1 MDKER
6 GSLSDRL
13 RSYEPEP
20 GPEVLAGLKEKLAR
34 QSKPKRRPPVFWLW
48 ISALLIGAGSGIGY
62 LVSSRTDALLVTSS
76 NSSSVPEKDTS
87 PNPKP
92 IPSQT
97 ESIPNRKSL
106 EMEEKSSAQHLPGTG
121 TMAESDAQKGT
132 ENRSSETRSDRNSDS
147 QTLVLG
153 MSENQQEEQSAST
166 DRPSDQANLNSASSL
181 SIRQLTISDKRKKSK
196 FKSGE
201 VGKGKTKFSFQFSD
215 PTIQSG
221 LAADIQDQSE
231 LEFSSNPEKASQ
243 KSEKSKKQNAAE
255 NREGNLLISGSTST
269 PAEQIDSQRQDSR
282 SLPLSN
288 RLDQGREME
297 FLNGKR
303 ASIALSEILVPRVQ
317 EVPFSPLADLKK
329 EEEKTIRKWQ
339 WETRFNTMYSAIR
352 EINIR
357 QVQANEHSRWLD
369 KGGKFPDRMSF
380 ELSSGFRYSIS
391 EFLSLQAEAG
401 LGWNREELYL
411 NQKTIWADS
420 ITATLSG
427 NQILLN
433 PVSSNREE
441 RLRLDRFYA
450 LAGLGL
456 NWKPAPGFPEWRM
469 GAGYVLPVSQQS
481 SRELNGT
488 AVSPTRTKV
497 SGSVYAWMG
506 LRKEFGIQNRRFF
519 IEPNV
524 RYHQSA
530 FVVFRE
536 GTWMRPFQVG
546 LNLGWIW

>member
-6 GSLSDRL
+6 GSLGDRL

-20 GPEVLAGLKEKLAR
+20 GPEVLAGLKENLAR

-62 LVSSRTDALLVTSS
+62 MVSSRTDALLVTSS
-76 NSSSVPEKDTS
+76 HSSTVPEKDTS
-87 PNPKP
+87 PNPEP

-106 EMEEKSSAQHLPGTG
+106 KMEEKSSAQHLPGTG

-132 ENRSSETRSDRNSDS
+132 ENRSSDTRSDRNSDS
-147 QTLVLG
+147 QTLVWG
-153 MSENQQEEQSAST
+153 MSENQQDEQSSST
-166 DRPSDQANLNSASSL
+166 KEGPPVQANGNSASNL
-181 SIRQLTISDKRKKSK
+181 SGIRQMAVSENRKKSK
-196 FKSGE
+196 FHSGE
-201 VGKGKTKFSFQFSD
+201 GKSKSSTQFSE
-215 PTIQSG
+215 PTIQSS

-231 LEFSSNPEKASQ
+231 LTVPSNPEKASQ
-243 KSEKSKKQNAAE
+243 KPEKNKKQNAAE
-255 NREGNLLISGSTST
+255 NREATQLISGST
-269 PAEQIDSQRQDSR
+269 PAEQTNSQGQDSH
-282 SLPLSN
+282 SPQLPN
-288 RLDQGREME
+288 RLDQSQELE
-297 FLNGKR
+297 FLIGKT
-303 ASIALSEILVPRVQ
+303 AFISLSNISVPQMQ
-317 EVPFSPLADLKK
+317 EVPYSPLPELLKDEVK
-329 EEEKTIRKWQ
+329 SIRKWQ

-357 QVQANEHSRWLD
+357 QVQANEHSRWLE

-380 ELSSGFRYSIS
+380 ELSTGCRYSIS

-411 NQKTIWADS
+411 NKKTIWADS
-420 ITATLSG
+420 LTATLSG

-433 PVSSNREE
+433 PVSSNQEE
-441 RLRLDRFYA
+441 RLRMDRFYA

-456 NWKPAPGFPEWRM
+456 NWKPSSGFPEWRI

-488 AVSPTRTKV
+488 AVSPTGTKV

-506 LRKEFGIQNRRFF
+506 LRKEFGSPSHRFF

-536 GTWMRPFQVG
+536 GTRMRPFQVG